1 MWERVEKKSKTS
13 FSYVYLNKLN
23 YSEINPTTN
32 TYQFV
37 DDINFTILEKEIE
50 DLLKGKRIH
59 SKIKIMDSNQNIIYT
74 SLPKER
80 LSMIYSCLE
89 ELSYDAEFIVKYQ
102 NKKYKW
108 KQIEYEIWV
117 LPCLL
122 FILFSFYLFLP
133 NGHIYAIL
141 GYCFMFILF
150 QL

>member
-23 YSEINPTTN
+23 YYDIHPTTN

-50 DLLKGKRIH
+50 ALLKGKRIY
-59 SKIKIMDSNQNIIYT
+59 SKIKIIDSEQNIIFT
-74 SLPKER
+74 SSPQER

-89 ELSYDAEFIVKYQ
+89 QLSYDAEYKLNRKQ
-102 NKKYKW
+102 KKYKW
-108 KQIEYEIWV
+108 KQIEFEIWV
-117 LPCLL
+117 LPCSL

-133 NGHIYAIL
+133 NGHI
-141 GYCFMFILF
+141 
-150 QL
+150 